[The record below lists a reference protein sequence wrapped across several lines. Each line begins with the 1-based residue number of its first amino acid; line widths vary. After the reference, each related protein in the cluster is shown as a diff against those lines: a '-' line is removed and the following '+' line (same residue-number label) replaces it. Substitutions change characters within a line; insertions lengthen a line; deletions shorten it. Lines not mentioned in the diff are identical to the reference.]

1 MKYLIMAFRS
11 LRKKGRSNGIKILSL
26 AVGMAMGLVLISKVL
41 FEFTYDDFFP
51 DKERIYMVSTNASRG
66 DEEPREYPQVS
77 GVIAPGMKREIAE
90 VEVATRFTWL
100 GDFVFKTLEDNHR
113 YKGLFILADTCFFD
127 VLPFPVIAGDIK
139 DVLSRP
145 MYAMI
150 SEKLANAMG
159 GVQKA
164 MGSVIESDSAPG
176 KMITIGGVFKD
187 LPENTYLRYDV
198 IVSLNSI
205 GNFMGDGTENW
216 LGNDRYRAYVKLY
229 PGIDPESLAPA
240 IRQMQERNQPLEEI
254 ANAGIDLTYTL
265 SPLEGAHAR
274 LPEVKRMALLMG
286 LIALALIFTAIMNY
300 ILIVLSGLVG
310 RTKEMAVYKSY
321 GADGKEIMK
330 IMMTETAVHLCISLL
345 LSVFLIFLFQSKI
358 EEILGVSIN
367 ALFSLRTLLIIV
379 LVCLVVFLISGI
391 IPSILYARIPV
402 ASAFRS
408 FKQSRRNWKLGSLF
422 VQFVAMTFLIILLS
436 VIWKQYNLMVNDN
449 PGYNPDKLLYCE
461 TEGVIPEQRQ
471 TVLSELSRMP
481 MVKSVSAASTLPFD
495 MVRGNNVWLP
505 GSDKELFYLNDL
517 YFADKEYLSVMEI
530 PLLEGAIFSEEMAD
544 NVCMVDR
551 KFAEKISMIT
561 GWTDGVVGK
570 DVLVSEHGLSHI
582 CGVYE
587 SIRIG
592 SIMWEATG
600 PSMLFY
606 RKNPAE
612 SPILIIK
619 LHEMTPENIQ
629 AVSSTIERLLP
640 TKEIHVNSFKLELVN
655 LYNSSR
661 LFRDSVIIGGIVV
674 LLISIIGLIGYLQDE
689 INRRKSEI
697 AIRRINGGT
706 VKDILSLFV
715 TDILYIALPALVL
728 GCLIAYYAA
737 VKWQEDFTEK
747 TNLSF
752 LLFLSCAIVVLTI
765 IMGVIVSS
773 SYRKAQEN
781 PVKSLRSE

>member
-26 AVGMAMGLVLISKVL
+26 AVGMAMGLVLISKVI

-51 DKERIYMVSTNASRG
+51 DKERIYMVNTNSVRG

-77 GVIAPGMKREIAE
+77 GAIAPGMKREIAE

-145 MYAMI
+145 MYVMI

-176 KMITIGGVFKD
+176 KMMTIGGVFKD
-187 LPENTYLRYDV
+187 LPENTHLRYDV

-229 PGIDPESLAPA
+229 PGVDPESLAPA
-240 IRQMQERNQPLEEI
+240 IRQMQERNQPLEQL
-254 ANAGIDLTYTL
+254 ANAGLDLTYTL

-330 IMMTETAVHLCISLL
+330 IMMTETAVHLFISLL
-345 LSVFLIFLFQSKI
+345 LSVFLIFLLRGKI
-358 EEILGVSIN
+358 VEILGVSIV

-379 LVCLVVFLISGI
+379 LICLVVFLISGI

-402 ASAFRS
+402 ASAFRN
-408 FKQSRRNWKLGSLF
+408 FKESRRNWKLGSLF

-436 VIWKQYNLMVNDN
+436 VIWKQYNLMINDN

-461 TEGVIPEQRQ
+461 TEGVTPEKRQ
-471 TVLSELSRMP
+471 TVLLELSRMP
-481 MVKSVSAASTLPFD
+481 VVKSVATATTLPFYGAS
-495 MVRGNNVWLP
+495 GNNVWLP
-505 GSDKELFYLNDL
+505 GEDKELFNLADL
-517 YFADKEYLSVMEI
+517 YWVDQEFFSVMEI
-530 PLLEGAIFSEEMAD
+530 PLLEGSSFSGEMAD
-544 NVCMVDR
+544 NACMVDR
-551 KFAEKISMIT
+551 KFAEKISLMT

-570 DVLVSEHGLSHI
+570 EVFVSEHGLSHI

-587 SIRIG
+587 SIRVGTIEYEDFRPT
-592 SIMWEATG
+592 I
-600 PSMLFY
+600 LFY

-612 SPILIIK
+612 NPILIIQ

-629 AVSSTIERLLP
+629 AVVPTIERLLP

-706 VKDILSLFV
+706 VKDILGLFV

-752 LLFLSCAIVVLTI
+752 FLFLGCSVVVLVI
-765 IMGVIVSS
+765 IVGVIITS

-781 PVKSLRSE
+781 PVESLRSE